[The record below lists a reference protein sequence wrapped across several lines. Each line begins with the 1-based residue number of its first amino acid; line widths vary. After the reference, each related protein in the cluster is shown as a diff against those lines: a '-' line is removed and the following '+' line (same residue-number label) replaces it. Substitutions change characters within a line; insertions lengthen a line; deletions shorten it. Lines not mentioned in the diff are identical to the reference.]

1 MAASGGAGKAAQTVQ
16 DLLASPYVRRAMED
30 PAVRDNAKVAYQ
42 SAREALDRV
51 KGSDN
56 VVNALFDDRKLQ
68 AQLAST
74 GRGIAG
80 AREHLHR
87 AAARSKRHIG
97 RAILVVVVGAA
108 LALALSEGLRN
119 KVLDVL
125 FGAEEE
131 FDYVSTTAPPEP
143 APSPV
148 AEAPAPVEDVAEEG
162 RGGRRRRRGARG
174 RTPASPDGPADHV
187 SCEGRPRAPFAV
199 RAAGVSIG
207 PADGGL
213 RHAAP
218 DRGREGPADR
228 RRDAVVRR
236 PPRRVRL
243 DVRPRRARGRRLP
256 RAAPLL
262 LRDEGADARRGRAPR
277 RRAAPAAAAR
287 EPRARAERRRDRR
300 RARRLAAAHRP

>member
-42 SAREALDRV
+42 SAREALDRA

-56 VVNALFDDRKLQ
+56 LVNALFDDEKLQ
-68 AQLAST
+68 AQLASA

-80 AREHLHR
+80 AREHLLVQQKK
-87 AAARSKRHIG
+87 KRHIG
-97 RAILVVVVGAA
+97 RAILVVVIGAA

-148 AEAPAPVEDVAEEG
+148 QEAPAPVAEAEE
-162 RGGRRRRRGARG
+162 A
-174 RTPASPDGPADHV
+174 AEEAVEELQADTE
-187 SCEGRPRAPFAV
+187 S
-199 RAAGVSIG
+199 
-207 PADGGL
+207 
-213 RHAAP
+213 
-218 DRGREGPADR
+218 
-228 RRDAVVRR
+228 
-236 PPRRVRL
+236 
-243 DVRPRRARGRRLP
+243 
-256 RAAPLL
+256 
-262 LRDEGADARRGRAPR
+262 
-277 RRAAPAAAAR
+277 
-287 EPRARAERRRDRR
+287 
-300 RARRLAAAHRP
+300 

>member
-1 MAASGGAGKAAQTVQ
+1 MAASGGAGKAAHTVQ
-16 DLLASPYVRRAMED
+16 DLLASPYVRRAIED

-42 SAREALDRV
+42 SAREALERV

-68 AQLAST
+68 EQLAST

-80 AREHLHR
+80 AREHLIVQPKR
-87 AAARSKRHIG
+87 KRHIG

-148 AEAPAPVEDVAEEG
+148 AEAPAPVAEAADEAEAEAEDVAEEL
-162 RGGRRRRRGARG
+162 
-174 RTPASPDGPADHV
+174 
-187 SCEGRPRAPFAV
+187 E
-199 RAAGVSIG
+199 
-207 PADGGL
+207 
-213 RHAAP
+213 
-218 DRGREGPADR
+218 
-228 RRDAVVRR
+228 
-236 PPRRVRL
+236 
-243 DVRPRRARGRRLP
+243 
-256 RAAPLL
+256 
-262 LRDEGADARRGRAPR
+262 ADAGTSS
-277 RRAAPAAAAR
+277 
-287 EPRARAERRRDRR
+287 
-300 RARRLAAAHRP
+300 

>member
-1 MAASGGAGKAAQTVQ
+1 MAASGGAGKAAHTVQ
-16 DLLASPYVRRAMED
+16 ELLASPYVRRAIED

-68 AQLAST
+68 EQLAST

-80 AREHLHR
+80 AREHLIVQPKRKHR
-87 AAARSKRHIG
+87 LG

-148 AEAPAPVEDVAEEG
+148 AEAPPPVVDEAEAEAEDVAEEI
-162 RGGRRRRRGARG
+162 
-174 RTPASPDGPADHV
+174 
-187 SCEGRPRAPFAV
+187 E
-199 RAAGVSIG
+199 
-207 PADGGL
+207 
-213 RHAAP
+213 
-218 DRGREGPADR
+218 
-228 RRDAVVRR
+228 
-236 PPRRVRL
+236 
-243 DVRPRRARGRRLP
+243 
-256 RAAPLL
+256 
-262 LRDEGADARRGRAPR
+262 ADAGTSS
-277 RRAAPAAAAR
+277 
-287 EPRARAERRRDRR
+287 
-300 RARRLAAAHRP
+300 